1 MGWGNSTARAQVS
14 RVAAR
19 PATGRA
25 RRPKQVHTCL
35 LVFNPLACDAMDIRD
50 RILEAAA
57 RVYAL
62 HGYRGATT
70 RLIANEAGV
79 NEVTLF
85 RTFGSKDTLFEEL
98 ARGQAE
104 ATSVP
109 PLPAKPAHP
118 ERELTEWCRTVLDHL
133 TQHRSYLRKSMS
145 ELEERPLAAAAAC
158 KGPHC
163 ARDVLAEYVETLRDH
178 KLAHPEGETSTAIS
192 MFMSSLF
199 GDAMC
204 RDVMPDAF
212 PEPAEEAPGRYA
224 RCFLRAVGVRVSAA
238 AHVDA
243 TAA

>member
-1 MGWGNSTARAQVS
+1 ME
-14 RVAAR
+14 
-19 PATGRA
+19 
-25 RRPKQVHTCL
+25 
-35 LVFNPLACDAMDIRD
+35 IRD

-85 RTFGSKDTLFEEL
+85 RTFGSKDALFEEL
-98 ARGQAE
+98 TRGQAD
-104 ATSVP
+104 AAVVP
-109 PLPAKPAHP
+109 ELPSAPVDP
-118 ERELTEWCRTVLDHL
+118 ERELTDWCRSVLDYL
-133 TQHRSYLRKSMS
+133 TQHRSFLRKSMS
-145 ELEERPLAAAAAC
+145 EMEERPLAAEAAC

-163 ARDVLAEYVETLRDH
+163 AGDVLAHYVEALKAHD
-178 KLAHPEGETSTAIS
+178 LAQPEGETGTAIS

-204 RDVMPDAF
+204 REMMPGAF
-212 PEPAEEAPGRYA
+212 PEPAAEAPARYA
-224 RCFLRAVGVRVSAA
+224 SCFLRAVGVPRRATQTSS
-238 AHVDA
+238 A

>member
-1 MGWGNSTARAQVS
+1 ME
-14 RVAAR
+14 
-19 PATGRA
+19 
-25 RRPKQVHTCL
+25 
-35 LVFNPLACDAMDIRD
+35 IRD

-85 RTFGSKDTLFEEL
+85 RTFGSKDSLFEEL
-98 ARGQAE
+98 ARGQAD
-104 ATSVP
+104 AAVVP
-109 PLPAKPAHP
+109 ELAAAPVDP
-118 ERELTEWCRTVLDHL
+118 ERELTEWCRAVLGYL
-133 TQHRSYLRKSMS
+133 TQQRSFLRKSMS
-145 ELEERPLAAAAAC
+145 EMEERPLAAEAAC

-163 ARDVLAEYVETLRDH
+163 AGDVLARYVEALKSHD
-178 KLAHPEGETSTAIS
+178 LARPEGETDTAIS

-204 RDVMPDAF
+204 REMMPGAF
-212 PEPAEEAPGRYA
+212 PEPAEEAPARYA
-224 RCFLRAVGVRVSAA
+224 RCFLRAVGVSLRTRKATNV
-238 AHVDA
+238 

>member
-1 MGWGNSTARAQVS
+1 ME
-14 RVAAR
+14 
-19 PATGRA
+19 
-25 RRPKQVHTCL
+25 
-35 LVFNPLACDAMDIRD
+35 IRD

-85 RTFGSKDTLFEEL
+85 RTFGSKDSLFEEL
-98 ARGQAE
+98 ARGQAD
-104 ATSVP
+104 AAVVP
-109 PLPAKPAHP
+109 ELPDSPVDP
-118 ERELTEWCRTVLDHL
+118 ERELTAWCESVLGYL
-133 TQHRSYLRKSMS
+133 TQHRSFLRKSMS
-145 ELEERPLAAAAAC
+145 EMEERPLAAEAAC

-163 ARDVLAEYVETLRDH
+163 AGDALARYVEAL
-178 KLAHPEGETSTAIS
+178 KAQQLAQPEGETDTAIS

-204 RDVMPDAF
+204 REMMPGAF
-212 PEPAEEAPGRYA
+212 PEPAAEAPARYA
-224 RCFLRAVGVRVSAA
+224 RGFLRAVGVSLHASRTSA
-238 AHVDA
+238 A